1 MSDLL
6 SATVPAMTK
15 RHRPIPIA
23 AAVALAWVG
32 LMVFIGVFADVLRP
46 YGITELNLTSRL
58 APPWGFGGTTAH
70 LFGTDELGRD
80 ILSRLM
86 VAIRISLM
94 IAFGATILGV
104 ILGGLLGLCAAHFR
118 GVFEQITLVLIDIQA
133 ALPFI
138 ILALSAFAFFGTSLP
153 ILIVLL
159 GLYGWE
165 RHARLARGLA
175 LSANTQGYLL
185 AVRQLGAGTGRIYM
199 RHLIPNI
206 SATMIVSAT
215 LAFPEVILAES
226 GLSFLGLG
234 VQPPMTSLGS
244 MVGYSRAYMSN
255 APWIMLFPS
264 VIIVLTTLAISVI
277 GDWMRDRFDPS
288 FAGQQQGK
296 S

>member
-1 MSDLL
+1 MTD
-6 SATVPAMTK
+6 TTPQPVPAPL
-15 RHRPIPIA
+15 RRRRPIPLSA
-23 AAVALAWVG
+23 ALAIAWVA
-32 LMVFIGVFADVLRP
+32 LMVFAGVFADLLRP
-46 YGITELNLTSRL
+46 YSITELNLGARL
-58 APPWGFGGTTAH
+58 KPPVGFGGSFAH
-70 LFGTDELGRD
+70 VLGTDELGRD
-80 ILSRLM
+80 VLSRLLI
-86 VAIRISLM
+86 AIRISLM
-94 IAFGATILGV
+94 IAFGATVLGV
-104 ILGGLLGLCAAHFR
+104 IFGGLLGLCAAHFR
-118 GVFEQITLVLIDIQA
+118 GVVEQLTLMLIDVQA

-138 ILALSAFAFFGTSLP
+138 ILALSALAFFGTSLP
-153 ILIVLL
+153 ILIGLL

-185 AVRQLGAGTGRIYM
+185 AVRQLGAGSGRVYA
-199 RHLIPNI
+199 RHMIPNI

-264 VIIVLTTLAISVI
+264 AVIVLTTLAISII
-277 GDWMRDRFDPS
+277 GDWMRDRSDPS
-288 FAGQQQGK
+288 LGGRKA
-296 S
+296 

>member
-1 MSDLL
+1 MADVSPTALPANPKRRRAIPV
-6 SATVPAMTK
+6 SA
-15 RHRPIPIA
+15 
-23 AAVALAWVG
+23 ALAIGWVV
-32 LMVFIGVFADVLRP
+32 LMVFVGVFADLLRP
-46 YGITELNLTSRL
+46 YSITQLNLVGRL
-58 APPWGFGGTTAH
+58 SPPLGFGGTTAH
-70 LFGTDELGRD
+70 ILGTDELGRD

-86 VAIRISLM
+86 IAIRISLM
-94 IAFGATILGV
+94 IAFGATLLGV

-118 GVFEQITLVLIDIQA
+118 GIFEQVTLVLIDMQA

-138 ILALSAFAFFGTSLP
+138 ILALSALAFFGTSLP
-153 ILIVLL
+153 ILIGLL

-185 AVRQLGAGTGRIYM
+185 AVRQLGASSGRVYV

-264 VIIVLTTLAISVI
+264 VVIVLTTLAISVI

-288 FAGQQQGK
+288 FGDRQQGK
-296 S
+296 A

>member
-1 MSDLL
+1 MTDIATPVAKTPFKRRRSMPI
-6 SATVPAMTK
+6 SAT
-15 RHRPIPIA
+15 
-23 AAVALAWVG
+23 LAIVWVV
-32 LMVFIGVFADVLRP
+32 LMVLAGAFADLLRP
-46 YGITELNLTSRL
+46 YSITQLNLGSRL
-58 APPWGFGGTTAH
+58 APPLGFGGTTAH
-70 LFGTDELGRD
+70 ILGTDELGRD
-80 ILSRLM
+80 VLSRLL

-94 IAFGATILGV
+94 IAFGATVLGV
-104 ILGGLLGLCAAHFR
+104 IVGGVLGLLAAHFR
-118 GVFEQITLVLIDIQA
+118 GVVEQFTLMLIDIQA

-138 ILALSAFAFFGTSLP
+138 ILALSALAFFGTSLP
-153 ILIVLL
+153 ILIALL

-175 LSANTQGYLL
+175 MSANTQGYLL
-185 AVRQLGAGTGRIYM
+185 AVRQLGAGSGRVYG
-199 RHLIPNI
+199 RHMIPNI

-264 VIIVLTTLAISVI
+264 AIIVVTTLAISII
-277 GDWMRDRFDPS
+277 GDWMRDRWDPS
-288 FAGQQQGK
+288 LGVGK
-296 S
+296 RADP

>member
-1 MSDLL
+1 
-6 SATVPAMTK
+6 
-15 RHRPIPIA
+15 
-23 AAVALAWVG
+23 
-32 LMVFIGVFADVLRP
+32 
-46 YGITELNLTSRL
+46 
-58 APPWGFGGTTAH
+58 
-70 LFGTDELGRD
+70 
-80 ILSRLM
+80 
-86 VAIRISLM
+86 M
-94 IAFGATILGV
+94 IAFGATVLGV
-104 ILGGLLGLCAAHFR
+104 IFGGLLGLCAAHFR
-118 GVFEQITLVLIDIQA
+118 GIVEQVTLMLIDVQA

-138 ILALSAFAFFGTSLP
+138 ILALSALAFFGTSLP
-153 ILIVLL
+153 ILIGLL

-185 AVRQLGAGTGRIYM
+185 AVRQLGAGSGRVYL
-199 RHLIPNI
+199 RHMIPNI

-264 VIIVLTTLAISVI
+264 AVIVLTTLAISII
-277 GDWMRDRFDPS
+277 GDWMRDRSDPS
-288 FAGQQQGK
+288 LGGRKA
-296 S
+296 